1 MQLKGKNVVVTGAS
15 SGIGLELVK
24 QLLEKGCRVVA
35 AARTIHKVT
44 LSNERLHLFSC
55 DVSIPEGVESL
66 FLHALNTM
74 GSIDIFV
81 ANAGFAYY
89 EKLDAPDWSHISAIY
104 NTNVNSMIYSAQK
117 MKQLHGN
124 QPFNFV
130 ATASG
135 MSFLSLPGYALYS
148 STKAAVRGF
157 ADAYRWELE
166 KGQYFQ
172 VVYPIATR
180 TEFFRNAGSSPIPWP
195 SQHVK
200 PVAESML
207 RGIERNKSNIFPSK
221 IHYATYLAGKV
232 LPMINTAYTRVQY
245 NKFKQWIENKKN

>member
-1 MQLKGKNVVVTGAS
+1 MKLRGKNVVVTGAS

-24 QLLEKGCRVVA
+24 QLLENGCNVVA

-44 LSNERLHLFSC
+44 LSDERLHLFSC
-55 DVSIPEGVESL
+55 DISAPEGVESL
-66 FLHALNTM
+66 FSYAMDTLGN
-74 GSIDIFV
+74 IDIFI

-89 EKLDAPDWSHISAIY
+89 EKLADPDWSHINAIF
-104 NTNVNSMIYSAQK
+104 NTNVSSMIYSAQK

-124 QPFNFV
+124 RPFNFV

-180 TEFFRNAGSSPIPWP
+180 TEFFNNAGSSPVPWP
-195 SQHVK
+195 SQNVK
-200 PVAESML
+200 PVAESIL
-207 RGIERNKSNIFPSK
+207 RGIEGDRKSIFPSK
-221 IHYATYLAGKV
+221 IHYATYLTGKV
-232 LPMINTAYTRVQY
+232 LPVINTIYTGIQFK
-245 NKFKQWIENKKN
+245 KFKQWLENKKN